1 MIMSQYLGRGST
13 SRGRMAITA
22 QLSTVVAE
30 HPYLRTAGDKEAV
43 LRSLDNLRAALTPV
57 KNLTWALPLS
67 NQTTADYVNSLV
79 VSAAARRSNHWMG
92 ELSPRFQFE
101 CDS

>member
-1 MIMSQYLGRGST
+1 
-13 SRGRMAITA
+13 MAITA

-30 HPYLRTAGDKEAV
+30 HPYLHTAGDKEAV
-43 LRSLDNLRAALTPV
+43 LKSLDNLRAALTPV
-57 KNLTWALPLS
+57 KNLTWALPLA

-92 ELSPRFQFE
+92 KPSFFPTIESSCLTPP
-101 CDS
+101 